1 MRTGSTVEHLPLR
14 TQEDVVADDIV
25 EYSHQALRTSRFFTA
40 LAAEQI
46 SMGQF
51 TYVLGQYRL
60 LRDRFHT
67 WFGLCIF
74 KSGSCDDDNVR
85 AAVLALAEHIAIEMR
100 DGHDRLFR
108 QFLIDIGLSEP
119 AMRAMARGEAT
130 RRYDDSFFERFGLE
144 GETFF
149 DAVSALS
156 AREIFHSIRNEYVLT
171 HFLKARGF
179 GDSEWWTLH
188 VELELDHFK
197 AAVQPVLR
205 RGDGKAAVAALISIV
220 KREIDRHVQYWDEL
234 LEEAEAAGAC

>member
-1 MRTGSTVEHLPLR
+1 MDVSLR
-14 TQEDVVADDIV
+14 TQEDVVADEIV
-25 EYSHQALRTSRFFTA
+25 EYSHQALQKSRFFFA
-40 LAAEQI
+40 LAADQI

-51 TYVLGQYRL
+51 MYVLGQYRL

-85 AAVLALAEHIAIEMR
+85 AAVLALADHVAIEMR

-108 QFLIDIGLSEP
+108 QFLADIGLSEP
-119 AMRAMARGEAT
+119 EMRSMERSEAT
-130 RRYDDSFFERFGLE
+130 RRYDASFRERFGFD
-144 GETFF
+144 GESFF

-171 HFLKARGF
+171 HFLKSRGF

-188 VELELDHFK
+188 VDLELDHFK

-205 RGDGKAAVAALISIV
+205 RGDGEAAVAALVSIV

-234 LEEAEAAGAC
+234 LEEAEALGAC